1 MNERMWSGGRGGSVR
16 CVERLKA
23 LRCFD
28 CDTGNKSA

>member
-1 MNERMWSGGRGGSVR
+1 MRGCEVVDGGSVR

>member
-1 MNERMWSGGRGGSVR
+1 MNERMWSGGRGSVR